1 MTFST
6 DYNSIVEKIDAINPI
21 KYAKTRNYIDG
32 DVTYLSPYISRGVVS
47 VKQILQQ
54 QIKKGYK
61 FYEIEK
67 FVQELCWREYW
78 QRIWQEK
85 GKAIFTDLKQEQ
97 QPIKN
102 YKIAKNIVDA
112 NCGIDAVNKGI
123 TELYETGYM
132 HNHLRMY
139 TASLCCNIAQ
149 NHWLLPAQWLYYH
162 LLDGDL
168 ASNQLSWQ
176 WVAGTNS
183 SKKYYCNQENINRY
197 TNSNQKRS
205 YLAHDYD
212 FIANMEIPEELE
224 EATTL
229 SLVTNLPTKKEINV
243 DSSKK
248 TCIYNSYNVDPAWH
262 AKEDANRILL
272 LEPSHFEQF
281 PVAEKVI
288 DFILKLGE
296 NINGLQI
303 YVGEFSELV
312 ANYGLNKTNVYF
324 KENPTAKHYKGIE
337 EPREWIASN
346 AIGSFNSFFSF
357 YKKAEKE
364 IRPLFG

>member
-1 MTFST
+1 MIFST
-6 DYNSIVEKIDAINPI
+6 DYNTIVEKIEAINPV
-21 KYAKTRNYIDG
+21 KYAKTRNYLDG
-32 DVTYLSPYISRGVVS
+32 DVTYLSPYISRGVIS
-47 VKQILQQ
+47 VKQVLLQ

-61 FYEIEK
+61 LYEIEK

-78 QRIWQEK
+78 QRNWQDK
-85 GKAIFTDLKQEQ
+85 GKAILTDLKQEQ
-97 QPIKN
+97 RPLKN
-102 YKIAKNIVDA
+102 YKIATNIVNS
-112 NCGIDAVNKGI
+112 NCGIDAVNRGI

-139 TASLCCNIAQ
+139 TASICCNIAQ
-149 NHWLLPAQWLYYH
+149 NHWLKPAQWLYYH

-168 ASNQLSWQ
+168 ASNHLSWQ

-183 SKKYYCNQENINRY
+183 SKKYYCNQENISRY

-205 YLAHDYD
+205 YLAHDYEY
-212 FIANMEIPEELE
+212 IADMGIPEELI
-224 EATTL
+224 EAIELELLTP
-229 SLVTNLPTKKEINV
+229 LPVKKEITI

-248 TCIYNSYNVDPAWH
+248 TLIYNSYNVDPNWRSND
-262 AKEDANRILL
+262 DANKILL
-272 LEPSHFEQF
+272 IEPSHFEQF
-281 PVAEKVI
+281 PVSEKVI

-296 NINGLQI
+296 NINGLQV
-303 YVGEFSELV
+303 YVGEFSELI
-312 ANYGLNKTNVYF
+312 ANYQLNKADIYF
-324 KENPTAKHYKGIE
+324 KEHPTCTHYKGIE

-346 AIGSFNSFFSF
+346 TEGSFNSFFSF